1 MQDFYT
7 QVKKIIDNSIKKKI
21 FLKNKKDFSMLTK
34 NDLAVQK
41 KLVILIKNFFP
52 DIHQFICEENF
63 NIKSFDKVNFNK
75 PFAVIDPID
84 GTENFFSGNE
94 MFGTLI
100 SINSKSKKIDI
111 IYLPNQKLMITRNNI
126 ANLFKKAKKNNK
138 ITLLSTKCLDGN
150 FIGSQYRIYGSSA
163 YSFYKF
169 IVGEANEYIYCGG
182 AKIWDCFAGLR
193 LASLIDCKIKIKKNN
208 WITNPSFKT
217 EFKLKWI

>member
-7 QVKKIIDNSIKKKI
+7 QVKKIIDTSIKKKI

-84 GTENFFSGNE
+84 GTENFFAGNE
-94 MFGTLI
+94 MFGSLI

-126 ANLFKKAKKNNK
+126 TNLFKKAKKNNK
-138 ITLLSTKCLDGN
+138 ITLLSTKCLNGN
-150 FIGSQYRIYGSSA
+150 FTGSQYRIYGSSA

-169 IVGEANEYIYCGG
+169 IVGEANEFIYCGG
-182 AKIWDCFAGLR
+182 AKIWDCFTGLR

-208 WITNPSFKT
+208 WITKPTFKT

>member
-1 MQDFYT
+1 MQGFYT
-7 QVKKIIDNSIKKKI
+7 QVKKIIDTSIKKKI

-34 NDLAVQK
+34 NDLTVQK
-41 KLVILIKNFFP
+41 KLVILINNFFP
-52 DIHQFICEENF
+52 DINQFICEENF
-63 NIKSFDKVNFNK
+63 NIKSFDKVNFDK

-100 SINSKSKKIDI
+100 SINSKKKKIDI

-126 ANLFKKAKKNNK
+126 TNLFKKAKKNNK
-138 ITLLSTKCLDGN
+138 ITLLSTKCLDSN
-150 FIGSQYRIYGSSA
+150 FTGSQYRIYGSSA

-169 IVGEANEYIYCGG
+169 IVGEANEFIYCGG
-182 AKIWDCFAGLR
+182 AKIWDCFTGLR
-193 LASLIDCKIKIKKNN
+193 LVSLINCKINIKKNN
-208 WITNPSFKT
+208 WLNKPSFKT